1 MENKTLII
9 SHVADNDGI
18 TPIILANIT
27 LKDFD
32 KKLIE
37 VSEVD
42 KTLKENLDKYNKI
55 YILDLNVSDEMAQMI
70 NQNENYKNKITILD
84 HHASNLH
91 LNKYDFITVISEIK
105 TRKECATTLF
115 YNYLMENHPNDLL
128 KKEST
133 KTLVEYVRLIDT
145 YDFKTKKDKEN
156 AEKIR
161 TLFELFGVDNYIE
174 YFTNYL
180 INNDTFAYGPQEK
193 LLIKIKEDEIKR
205 YLKEKEK
212 EMIKG
217 TLDGYQV
224 GVVYAENYRSQLGN
238 YLIENHSEL
247 DFSIVINVSKKISYR
262 SNGKVDLSV
271 FSQKYG
277 GGGHKDASGSPLP
290 KDFTKTLTKT
300 IFKNFKEE

>member
-91 LNKYDFITVISEIK
+91 LNKYDFITVISKIK

-277 GGGHKDASGSPLP
+277 GGGHKDASGSPLS
-290 KDFTKTLTKT
+290 KDFTKTLIKT

>member
-9 SHVADNDGI
+9 SHVGDNDGV
-18 TPIILANIT
+18 TPIILANLS
-27 LKDFD
+27 LKNFD

-37 VSEVD
+37 VNEVD
-42 KTLKENLDKYNKI
+42 KTLKENIDKYNKI
-55 YILDLNVSDEMAQMI
+55 YILDLNVSDEMAEII

-84 HHASNLH
+84 HHASTMH
-91 LNKYDFITVISEIK
+91 LNKYDFITVISESD

-115 YNYLMENHPNDLL
+115 YNYLMENYPSELL

-145 YDFKTKKDKEN
+145 YDFKTSEDKEN
-156 AEKIR
+156 AENIR
-161 TLFELFGVDNYIE
+161 TLFELFGVENYID

-180 INNDTFAYGPQEK
+180 INNDKFTYGTQEK
-193 LLIKIKEDEIKR
+193 MLIKIKEDEIKR
-205 YLKEKEK
+205 YLKEKLK
-212 EMIKG
+212 EMITG

-224 GVVYAENYRSQLGN
+224 AVVYAENYRSQLGN
-238 YLIENHSEL
+238 YLIDNHPEL

-262 SNGKVDLSV
+262 SHGKADLSV
-271 FSQKYG
+271 FSKKYG